1 MLPQLNLKM
10 LEDVVETP
18 VNAFDFK
25 TLSRM
30 CSPHSPFK
38 VETPMACH
46 AHFHAAYA
54 APDPR
59 IVTPTT
65 NISRASEDLGEA
77 RDEKRYVLSYEK
89 ELNYMM

>member
-1 MLPQLNLKM
+1 M

-18 VNAFDFK
+18 VSTFGLK
-25 TLSRM
+25 TLSRT

-46 AHFHAAYA
+46 AHFHAGYA
-54 APDPR
+54 PPDPR

-77 RDEKRYVLSYEK
+77 RAEKRYVWSCEK

>member
-1 MLPQLNLKM
+1 M

-65 NISRASEDLGEA
+65 NISRASEDLAEA
-77 RDEKRYVLSYEK
+77 RAEKRYVLSYEK